1 MVGNVPLFNP
11 AQPDYQDFELPV
23 SEGPLL
29 VVKILQYSGISIR
42 EDAVVQAMENEEA
55 IDIQKK
61 A

>member
-1 MVGNVPLFNP
+1 
-11 AQPDYQDFELPV
+11 
-23 SEGPLL
+23 

-42 EDAVVQAMENEEA
+42 EADVVQAMENEEA

>member
-11 AQPDYQDFELPV
+11 AQSDYQDFEIPV
-23 SEGPLL
+23 SDGPLL
-29 VVKILQYSGISIR
+29 AVKILQYAGISIR
-42 EDAVVQAMENEEA
+42 ENEVVQAMESEEA